1 MFFFACGSFAQV
13 QNISF
18 VNTQIII
25 DTLPAK
31 DTAEKKLAIFA
42 KQYDQRI
49 KDLQAEIQSK
59 QKEYEVKVKGGAT
72 QAQLELIQKSYE
84 RLVQEYQE
92 TEQAGQQDMQAQ
104 RGLLLKPI
112 VEDIKKA
119 IGVVA
124 AAKGYSNVIDNATGM
139 VLWSANS
146 NDDITAAVIKHMT
159 VSKK

>member
-1 MFFFACGSFAQV
+1 LHF
-13 QNISF
+13 N
-18 VNTQIII
+18 
-25 DTLPAK
+25 K
-31 DTAEKKLAIFA
+31 
-42 KQYDQRI
+42 
-49 KDLQAEIQSK
+49 IQSK

-159 VSKK
+159 ATKK